1 MKILNILAITI
12 LIATTTAV
20 KLPHAELTGRNIE
33 LIEEDLM
40 EALKNTKST
49 FASEITALISV
60 SLAEGQYD
68 QIMRLLGEIWDDL
81 IADKRAELTMHT
93 ETVTT
98 LEAEIT
104 SFFNGMNAA
113 EQARNQAY
121 REFTTYSGEVDALA
135 GQIE

>member
-1 MKILNILAITI
+1 
-12 LIATTTAV
+12 
-20 KLPHAELTGRNIE
+20 
-33 LIEEDLM
+33 M
-40 EALKNTKST
+40 EALKNNKSS
-49 FASEITALISV
+49 FSSEIAAMISV

-81 IADKRAELTMHT
+81 VADKRAELSMHA
-93 ETVTT
+93 ETKMT

-113 EQARNQAY
+113 EQARNSADRDFELY
-121 REFTTYSGEVDALA
+121 AGEVDALA